1 MSVCLMISNPISE
14 NEEYFHLPISTE
26 RVFKDHWLPII
37 AELDLKW
44 VRCFQ
49 CGIELNKE
57 DIEEVLREIDKM
69 QNWITVYKNND
80 RGKHMLE
87 RLKNLNE
94 TLLYFLNDSRDD
106 LKIYIG

>member
-1 MSVCLMISNPISE
+1 MSVSLMISNPINE

-26 RVFKDHWLPII
+26 RVFEDHWMPII
-37 AELDLKW
+37 TELDLKW

-49 CGIELNKE
+49 GGIELEKE
-57 DIEEVLREIDKM
+57 DIEEVLKELKKM
-69 QNWITVYKNND
+69 QNWIITYRNND

-87 RLKNLNE
+87 RLENLNE
-94 TLLYFLNDSRDD
+94 ALFYFLNNSRDD

>member
-1 MSVCLMISNPISE
+1 MSVSLMISNPINE

-26 RVFKDHWLPII
+26 RVFEDHWMPII
-37 AELDLKW
+37 TELDLKW

-49 CGIELNKE
+49 GGIELEKD
-57 DIEEVLREIDKM
+57 DIEEVLKELKKM
-69 QNWITVYKNND
+69 QNWIITYRNND

-87 RLKNLNE
+87 RLENLNE
-94 TLLYFLNDSRDD
+94 TLFFLLTNSRDD